1 MSFVIAIDR
10 EHQLTRVRFEGT
22 TTGRDIIAATDALVA
37 HPDYDASFDQ
47 MWTLAT
53 VSQLVVD
60 PEEME
65 ALVMSDR
72 AHVESGTMG
81 RVRVGIVVVGE
92 LRRLFI
98 HLYEYQMR
106 SSGQEIRLF
115 STEAEAMA
123 WLRGERAE
131 RRAG

>member
-1 MSFVIAIDR
+1 MPFTIAIDR
-10 EHQLTRVRFEGT
+10 EHGLARVRFEGT

-47 MWTLAT
+47 LWVLTD
-53 VSQLVVD
+53 VSQLIVEPD
-60 PEEME
+60 EMK
-65 ALVMSDR
+65 ALVANDQ
-72 AHVESGTMG
+72 ALVESGAMG
-81 RVRVGIVVVGE
+81 RVRVGIVVIGE
-92 LRRLFI
+92 LRQLFI

-106 SSGQEIRLF
+106 ASGQEIRLF
-115 STEAEAMA
+115 DTEGAAMA